1 MKKVKLNW
9 IYRSLLT
16 IIMLLLVGSYSRA
29 QELNTT
35 IEKTATIKD
44 NITIRSTNSSS
55 KLVIKSWNKNE
66 IRVIYNIEAKGKNE
80 EDIKIFKA
88 ELEKKLELA
97 FSKPHEKSIYIDF
110 PYKTATFSKD
120 KVIIKFQKGQK
131 KHELNNFKLNIV
143 VFAPENNPLFIID
156 HFGQLSIE
164 SRKSDVTLILHSTEF
179 SMGDCKS
186 LYLNSSFS
194 KNIKIGKINNADI
207 TINSGGLNV
216 NSIENNLTLNAN
228 FSNVEF
234 LKIGGNADL
243 KLSSSTFKTSDI
255 KELTLEGS
263 FIRRFTVNNVEKAII
278 EKFSSSEFR
287 ANNINNLQIENSSF
301 STFRIAQV
309 GNLLIEKSSSSK
321 FYVKAANVVEA
332 PQCSFTDFSISQ
344 LKKRFVI
351 KSSSGSIK
359 LDNVTT
365 GFEKISID
373 GQFVNIDINTQENAS
388 YKIEAELEFP
398 NYRFHDITYS
408 LKEKNLSNEKMSG
421 IRGPDKNTNSKI
433 DFDCKSCSITLD

>member
-1 MKKVKLNW
+1 MP
-9 IYRSLLT
+9 IFP
-16 IIMLLLVGSYSRA
+16 M
-29 QELNTT
+29 
-35 IEKTATIKD
+35 
-44 NITIRSTNSSS
+44 SS
-55 KLVIKSWNKNE
+55 
-66 IRVIYNIEAKGKNE
+66 
-80 EDIKIFKA
+80 
-88 ELEKKLELA
+88 
-97 FSKPHEKSIYIDF
+97 
-110 PYKTATFSKD
+110 
-120 KVIIKFQKGQK
+120 
-131 KHELNNFKLNIV
+131 
-143 VFAPENNPLFIID
+143 
-156 HFGQLSIE
+156 
-164 SRKSDVTLILHSTEF
+164 
-179 SMGDCKS
+179 
-186 LYLNSSFS
+186 
-194 KNIKIGKINNADI
+194 
-207 TINSGGLNV
+207 
-216 NSIENNLTLNAN
+216 
-228 FSNVEF
+228 F
-234 LKIGGNADL
+234 LKIGGKADL

-344 LKKRFVI
+344 LKKRFVT

-433 DFDCKSCSITLD
+433 DFDCKSCSITLN